1 MTNNSIFVAKQ
12 KAMKYQFI
20 IIIFLLFSHLGYG
33 QDDYVIT
40 TQGDTLKG
48 KIQLLLPSGSH
59 EEIIIETGDD
69 KQKLKAYQ
77 LLQFE
82 KDEKLYRSVK
92 FNNIYKIMEVAEDGY
107 LSLLYYRPDE
117 QYSFGSGYLLKKSG
131 EGIELPTLL
140 FKKGLVDFLAN
151 CQQVVQKIEDK
162 TFKKKDLSAIIA
174 AYNQCIAGQT
184 KEVYKESKPAR
195 QNAIDN
201 PAIVKIRDIKQKLQ
215 QKDNDSAEDLL
226 QLLNDME
233 QKLLKDDKVPGYM
246 ISALR
251 DQLADFESL
260 TEDLN
265 ELIKTLDQ

>member
-1 MTNNSIFVAKQ
+1 
-12 KAMKYQFI
+12 MKHQFI
-20 IIIFLLFSHLGYG
+20 IIMVLLFSHLTYG

-59 EEIIIETGDD
+59 EEIVIELDED
-69 KQKLKAYQ
+69 KRNLKAYQ

-82 KDEKLYRSVK
+82 KDQKMYRPVK
-92 FNNIYKIMEVAEDGY
+92 FNNIYKIMEVAENGY
-107 LSLLYYRPDE
+107 LSLLYYRAGE
-117 QYSFGSGYLLKKSG
+117 QYSFGSGYLLKRSG

-140 FKKGLVDFLAN
+140 FKKALVGFLAD
-151 CQQVVQKIEDK
+151 CQQVAQKIQDK

-184 KEVYKESKPAR
+184 KEVYKEIKPVQQEAT
-195 QNAIDN
+195 DN

-215 QKDNDSAEDLL
+215 QENNDNAEDLL
-226 QLLNDME
+226 QLLNDIE
-233 QKLLKDDKVPGYM
+233 QKLLKGDKVPGYM
-246 ISALR
+246 TSALR
-251 DQLADFESL
+251 NELNDFESL
-260 TEDLN
+260 TEDVN